1 MPPVRPHPANGALVS
16 AGPCRCRKLCRPC
29 DLGISW
35 MSPPRRLRRTTRRL
49 VGGAGGAGSGT
60 EPSGASHPTHGG
72 VDAGGSA
79 PHRRPAPPQATA
91 APRSAADPANSPNT
105 EGSPLDNLAAE
116 ARVAEVD
123 GWPRASNSAALQL
136 DAVGA
141 GGVAVALDGELV
153 ASLLRQGE
161 QALVVEA
168 AADAQRLLLEER
180 LLIRC
185 RCGQRPGQGAVGGT
199 LLHVQVDLLALTAGK
214 SVLVLGSRRLDV
226 AGALVGPVL
235 LDDVA
240 DLDATLLGG
249 GYRPEPEAVGAGG
262 VAVALDGEL
271 VASLLR
277 QGEQALVVEAAAD
290 AQRLLLEERLLIR
303 CRCGQRPGQ
312 GAVGGT
318 LLHVQV
324 DLLALTGGEG
334 VLVLG
339 SRRLDVAGALV
350 GPVLLDDVADL
361 DATLLGGGYRP
372 EPEAVGAGGVAVAL
386 DGELVASLLRQG
398 EQALVVEA
406 AADAQRLLLEERL
419 LIRCRCGQRPGQGAV
434 GGTLLHV
441 QVDLLALTAGK
452 GVLVLGSRRLDV
464 AGALVGPVLLDDVA
478 DLDATLLGGGYRP
491 EPEAVG
497 AGGVA
502 VALDGELVAS
512 LLRQGEQALVVEAA
526 ADAQRLLLEERL
538 LIRCRCGQRPGQ

>member
-324 DLLALTGGEG
+324 DLLALTGGK
-334 VLVLG
+334 
-339 SRRLDVAGALV
+339 
-350 GPVLLDDVADL
+350 
-361 DATLLGGGYRP
+361 
-372 EPEAVGAGGVAVAL
+372 GVAVDRAGSRKFPEHRQRPVGGL
-386 DGELVASLLRQG
+386 TATEELEQQHDDERHGRHASAKQHRPPA
-398 EQALVVEA
+398 EQQHLVEQMPA
-406 AADAQRLLLEERL
+406 RRRWRRCGLACRHLARCSTTPSADSSPGARVLLLGLLLGLRIELPLGLRL
-419 LIRCRCGQRPGQGAV
+419 GEGV
-434 GGTLLHV
+434 V
-441 QVDLLALTAGK
+441 QHLQQPT
-452 GVLVLGSRRLDV
+452 GVKLEP
-464 AGALVGPVLLDDVA
+464 AGA
-478 DLDATLLGGGYRP
+478 
-491 EPEAVG
+491 
-497 AGGVA
+497 
-502 VALDGELVAS
+502 EL
-512 LLRQGEQALVVEAA
+512 
-526 ADAQRLLLEERL
+526 
-538 LIRCRCGQRPGQ
+538 